1 MQRSRCVD
9 DFSAIRA
16 RMEELQRERE
26 QAARKNA
33 AGQDHGSAGSP
44 DRWDGTSRRP
54 IANEEQ
60 RRVCFPRLRVRLPGA
75 DVVIL
80 CGKLEGQY
88 RSGNHSRAKTI
99 YW

>member
-1 MQRSRCVD
+1 VLGRNPSRGSSSRLIPRTSLTWEDRMQRSRCVD
-9 DFSAIRA
+9 DFPAIRA

-54 IANEEQ
+54 IATEEQ
-60 RRVCFPRLRVRLPGA
+60 RRVFF
-75 DVVIL
+75 
-80 CGKLEGQY
+80 Q
-88 RSGNHSRAKTI
+88 SRA
-99 YW
+99 